1 MIPILL
7 ALLSL
12 TPSCFS
18 LRDLLSISGE
28 YGHKLH
34 SIHHQHEQLWQV
46 RVQSAADKHKGTSKQ
61 PFLELLSPDKCR
73 GTFFFTRGTRSL
85 W

>member
-46 RVQSAADKHKGTSKQ
+46 RVQSAADKHNIKTILDLS
-61 PFLELLSPDKCR
+61 SPDKCQ
-73 GTFFFTRGTRSL
+73 GTFFFTHGNRSL